1 MSEHYSPD
9 SYFQDPEAPF
19 PYNLEEKLYS
29 WKTQAQ
35 PWESYLNPK
44 QWCPE
49 TLIAKPEQRW
59 AQVSQA
65 SRLPG
70 KTKDG
75 QLPFKQA
82 AGKIFEE
89 ESNILFC
96 QRPQVDKVPNS
107 QRGCGFLSWGGG

>member
-1 MSEHYSPD
+1 MSEHYLLD
-9 SYFQDPEAPF
+9 SYFQDLEAPI

-44 QWCPE
+44 QRCPE

-82 AGKIFEE
+82 AGKIFED
-89 ESNILFC
+89 SNI
-96 QRPQVDKVPNS
+96 
-107 QRGCGFLSWGGG
+107 